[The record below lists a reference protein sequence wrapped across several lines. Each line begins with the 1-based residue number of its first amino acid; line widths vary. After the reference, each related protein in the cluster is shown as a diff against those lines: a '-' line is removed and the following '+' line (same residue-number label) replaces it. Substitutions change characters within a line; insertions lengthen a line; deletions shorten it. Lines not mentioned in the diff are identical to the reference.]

1 MVHPLGPFLPPLLL
15 RQQISEVDLLSAV
28 WRDIFT
34 HRFANLASQ
43 KQTIADPKVIL
54 FTNRCILPTNT
65 PIPDRGYSLGDDAC
79 QDRV

>member
-43 KQTIADPKVIL
+43 KQTIADPK
-54 FTNRCILPTNT
+54 
-65 PIPDRGYSLGDDAC
+65 
-79 QDRV
+79 